1 MNLLEPFFNSS
12 SPRPARSKVNAR
24 QPDVQRLPAVKLLK
38 DKFESR
44 GTPISDDDLAELE
57 EIMVAG
63 AELNAQF
70 IPLVGQSNSSEYQR
84 LEKELKELSS
94 RTQRIVDRYNTPLRT
109 RGRVRSQVVR
119 ELNVSYRETNA
130 EGKFE
135 QNFDREM
142 KKYTDHDI
150 TVSYGDMLKIKS
162 MMREEAALR
171 EEIVRLQLA
180 GTDVK
185 SPKTQAYKT
194 HYEALVQNSE
204 ALMKPYE
211 EQLEAAKQKR

>member
-1 MNLLEPFFNSS
+1 M
-12 SPRPARSKVNAR
+12 
-24 QPDVQRLPAVKLLK
+24 
-38 DKFESR
+38 
-44 GTPISDDDLAELE
+44 
-57 EIMVAG
+57 
-63 AELNAQF
+63 
-70 IPLVGQSNSSEYQR
+70 
-84 LEKELKELSS
+84 
-94 RTQRIVDRYNTPLRT
+94 
-109 RGRVRSQVVR
+109 VR

-180 GTDVK
+180 GTVVK
-185 SPKTQAYKT
+185 FPKTQAYKT